1 MEACRFPIPYVYSKY
16 LFYSSFSIGAS
27 SLVSIYFKDYV
38 TFLFLFMLF
47 LTSINYWYKPD
58 YGLRRDIDMYLCKVI
73 NVYFYVTT
81 LRVYSEYSNV
91 FFVNA
96 FYHIMFLYFIEHI
109 LYRFK
114 NKKWIV
120 FHMAMHLHLA
130 VLTPFILYII

>member
-1 MEACRFPIPYVYSKY
+1 MDACCLPIPYVYSKY
-16 LFYSSFSIGAS
+16 LFYSSFSIGVS

-58 YGLRRDIDMYLCKVI
+58 YGMSRDIDMYLCKVI

-81 LRVYSEYSNV
+81 LSIYSEYHNLC
-91 FFVNA
+91 FLNA
-96 FYHIMFLYFIEHI
+96 FYHIMFLYFMEHI

-120 FHMAMHLHLA
+120 FHMSIHFYLA